1 MPPWRLISTRLSGPI
16 ALALSLA
23 GAGNP
28 SDTTSDGQWL
38 DVVPSAPLEGVRFIG
53 IETIESPS
61 WVA

>member
-1 MPPWRLISTRLSGPI
+1 MVSVRGDSGDWRE
-16 ALALSLA
+16 LATL
-23 GAGNP
+23 

-53 IETIESPS
+53 IETVESPS